1 LSPHRSRTAREPA
14 EAPAATT
21 LGRRIASLRSAN
33 RLTQQELAELI
44 AISRVALSNLES
56 GRSVPGERTV
66 ALLAGVFDQE
76 PHELVAGTDYPQAKA
91 DRLPAVTARYTR
103 ADLLVALCERD
114 LQWLEGAPRRVAEDV
129 VHRWRSDLCEAL
141 SVTVAPRERQK
152 LEAVL
157 SRLVHPA

>member
-1 LSPHRSRTAREPA
+1 VNPTEPPA
-14 EAPAATT
+14 EARAATT
-21 LGRRIASLRSAN
+21 LGRRIASLRSAKQ
-33 RLTQQELAELI
+33 LTQQELAERI

-56 GRSVPGERTV
+56 GRSVPSERTV
-66 ALLAGVFDQE
+66 ALLAGVFEQE
-76 PHELVAGTDYPQAKA
+76 PHELIVGTDYPRAKA

-129 VHRWRSDLCEAL
+129 VHRWRSDLRGAL
-141 SVTVAPRERQK
+141 SVTVAPQERQK
-152 LEAVL
+152 LEGAL

>member
-1 LSPHRSRTAREPA
+1 VNLPVNPHEPPTEGPVA
-14 EAPAATT
+14 VT
-21 LGRRIASLRSAN
+21 LGRRIASLRSAK

-76 PHELVAGTDYPQAKA
+76 PHELVADTDYPQAKV
-91 DRLPAVTARYTR
+91 DRLPTVTGRYTR
-103 ADLLVALCERD
+103 ADMLVALCERD
-114 LQWLEGAPRRVAEDV
+114 LQWLEGAPRRVAQDV
-129 VHRWRSDLCEAL
+129 VHRWRSDLREAV

-152 LEAVL
+152 LQAML
-157 SRLVHPA
+157 ARLVPRA